1 VRGAFTS
8 KVKEAIHFI
17 FGNELPHI
25 NSQAT
30 PSQIQGWKNKPE
42 VKRCFARLFKKIKAD
57 QSTTYVEKI
66 TKRLRD
72 PSKTQIA
79 YAISICETYLDPSN
93 QVIQMKEG
101 LIKEKI
107 IKNLVSLN
115 LSLQINAK
123 HLN

>member
-1 VRGAFTS
+1 
-8 KVKEAIHFI
+8 
-17 FGNELPHI
+17 
-25 NSQAT
+25 
-30 PSQIQGWKNKPE
+30 
-42 VKRCFARLFKKIKAD
+42 
-57 QSTTYVEKI
+57 VEKI
-66 TKRLRD
+66 TERLRD